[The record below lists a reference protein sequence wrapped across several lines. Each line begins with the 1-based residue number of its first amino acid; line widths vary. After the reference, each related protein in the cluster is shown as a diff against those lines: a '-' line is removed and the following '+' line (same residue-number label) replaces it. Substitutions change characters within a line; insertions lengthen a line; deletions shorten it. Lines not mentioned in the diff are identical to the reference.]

1 MKHTVFSKKLGAKT
15 GKFFNL
21 LKLPKRPKLRT
32 AWPGIAGIV
41 LATMLGLPQAA
52 HSDEDMLMGAGAHF
66 AWIVFDAIK
75 EDLEKAT
82 GRKVIL
88 FGENSMLGVGCNAG
102 VKAAKQN
109 APHHETFGFVCCPLS
124 EQEIKENHLK
134 VWPLAKEP
142 ILILVRDDNPVNN
155 VSEDQ
160 VRAIFRGD
168 ITNWQEVGGPDSPIV
183 LVTRLHCKDR
193 PGHWK
198 LILPNAKEF
207 RQQRLNVKSAAAMV
221 QRINDFSS
229 AIGHTGSTWKFKP
242 TDRVKALTING
253 VAPTAENLANGSYPF
268 YRQLSA
274 ITNDKPS
281 KDVIKLIQ
289 EAQYGASFHNVAK
302 QYNLLPSNPLKM
314 TRSVAQNH

>member
-1 MKHTVFSKKLGAKT
+1 MKLTQCFIAMGNMTRKT
-15 GKFFNL
+15 LFQKAI
-21 LKLPKRPKLRT
+21 R
-32 AWPGIAGIV
+32 AAAAGV
-41 LATMLGLPQAA
+41 LLATILYLPAA

-66 AWIVFDAIK
+66 AWIVFDALK
-75 EDLEKAT
+75 KDLEKAT
-82 GRKVIL
+82 GRKIIL

-102 VKAAKQN
+102 IKAAKQN

-124 EQEIKENHLK
+124 DKEVKENHLK

-142 ILILVRDDNPVNN
+142 ILILVRDDNPVSDL
-155 VSEDQ
+155 SEDQ
-160 VRAIFRGD
+160 VRGIFRGD
-168 ITNWQEVGGPDSPIV
+168 ITNWQEVGGPDKPIV

-198 LILPNAKEF
+198 LILPDAKEF

-221 QRINDFSS
+221 QRINDFGS

-242 TDRVKALTING
+242 TDRVKPLTING

-274 ITNDKPS
+274 VTNQSPS
-281 KDVIKLIQ
+281 KDVVKLIE
-289 EAQYGASFHNVAK
+289 EAQYGTGFRKVAA
-302 QYNLLPSNPLKM
+302 QYNLLPSNPAKLQNSM
-314 TRSVAQNH
+314 AQNH

>member
-1 MKHTVFSKKLGAKT
+1 M
-15 GKFFNL
+15 L
-21 LKLPKRPKLRT
+21 LIKVTPAGL
-32 AWPGIAGIV
+32 AGIL
-41 LATMLGLPQAA
+41 LACALYLPTA
-52 HSDEDMLMGAGAHF
+52 HSEEDMLMGAGAHF

-102 VKAAKQN
+102 IKAALQN
-109 APHHETFGFVCCPLS
+109 APKHETFGFVCCPLS
-124 EQEIKENHLK
+124 DKEVKKNQLK

-142 ILILVRDDNPVNN
+142 IFILVRDDNPISDL
-155 VSEDQ
+155 SEDQ

-168 ITNWQEVGGPDSPIV
+168 ITNWQEVGGADKPIV

-198 LILPNAKEF
+198 LILPDAKEF

-221 QRINDFSS
+221 QRINDFGS

-242 TDRVKALTING
+242 TDRVKAISING
-253 VAPTAENLANGSYPF
+253 IAPTAENLANGTYPF

-274 ITNDKPS
+274 ITNNAPS
-281 KDVIKLIQ
+281 NDVIKLIEQ
-289 EAQYGASFHNVAK
+289 AQFGPSFHKVAK
-302 QYNLLPSNPLKM
+302 EYQLLPLNPPKLNN
-314 TRSVAQNH
+314 SVAQKH